1 MGAFEF
7 FDAVK
12 SKERPTSL
20 PYVLRIFILY
30 FTKNYL
36 FHALFAYHRLII
48 SRSTFNKTDT
58 LLYNLNVLVKTA
70 YCYAC

>member
-12 SKERPTSL
+12 T
-20 PYVLRIFILY
+20 YVLRIFILY

-48 SRSTFNKTDT
+48 SRSPFNNNDT
-58 LLYNLNVLVKTA
+58 LLYDVKVFVKTA

>member
-1 MGAFEF
+1 MDAFEIS

-12 SKERPTSL
+12 TYVITVRVT
-20 PYVLRIFILY
+20 YVLLY

-36 FHALFAYHRLII
+36 FHASFAYHRLII
-48 SRSTFNKTDT
+48 SRSTFNNTDT
-58 LLYNLNVLVKTA
+58 MLDDLNVLVKTA